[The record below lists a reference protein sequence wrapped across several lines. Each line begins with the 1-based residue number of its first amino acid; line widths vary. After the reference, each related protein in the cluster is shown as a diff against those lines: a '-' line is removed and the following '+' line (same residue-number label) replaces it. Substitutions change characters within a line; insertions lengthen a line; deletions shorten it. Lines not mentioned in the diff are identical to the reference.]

1 MSCPRCT
8 HWLQVGLV
16 LLTSSFASVAHGAV
30 IDTFGEQD
38 LAGETVETL
47 VIPLATNEVSPT
59 SPVDGATNSTSIE
72 QVIPLPNQLSGE
84 TEVDPVEPN
93 AQGSTEGNGV
103 EDRADL
109 SPASPST
116 PQDEVDMQSEDI
128 GEDGLPDGALPRMQV
143 FEPTANYEP
152 VTIIDGTNFP
162 DGALPRSRVF
172 EPAMDRIT
180 ALDIEDEVLIAQI
193 TPDDTLGDE
202 RSVLTPEVEVRG
214 LPADLVEG
222 GAARESNLF
231 HSFLEFNVDAGQ
243 RVYFANPV
251 AISRI
256 FSRITGGNPSNID
269 GLLGVDGAASLYL
282 LNPNG
287 VMFGPEASLD
297 IAGSFVVSTA
307 EGFGFENG
315 SEFNAVAPGDGS
327 LLTVSVPL
335 GLQVGPA
342 PRDDSVIASQGT
354 LAAGQDLMLFADEVH
369 LQGQIFAGG
378 NLTLYGADTVL
389 ARDSVDTPFIAF
401 AGEDLLVQGNKRVD
415 IVVLSHPES
424 GLFSGGDMVLRSAN
438 RVNGDAH
445 YWSGGNFQI
454 EALSG
459 NLGELYSPIDPII
472 RSFGNVSFESYE
484 GTSLHILAGGSVS
497 ITSVEITDSDPGILN
512 IDFLRE
518 NILLS
523 DGQTQVNVD
532 GGARPTLDIRA
543 GVSTNAIGFEAMFPT
558 GFDFLRDR
566 FPEGFPQ
573 SQGLPVRADITIA
586 NAAII
591 PANGQILLT
600 NQYQPNPSQ
609 DGNINISGG
618 IGHNV
623 NLDPNGFGTAS
634 PDSGIFI
641 DSRGNVQVGTT
652 DFFTRI
658 TTAANGEV
666 GDITILANGIFNLL
680 DTEMLSALVDT
691 GTAGDITV
699 RANEIDIINT
709 RGISAQGSLGDSGNI
724 SFESEDIFTFRNGA
738 ISTAASLFS
747 NGNGGDITILGSEI
761 YIGGVL
767 DGISQPVSISS
778 SIFGDSQAT
787 AGDILIGDENTTVV
801 DISVTGI
808 NAGFTPSDD
817 VKTQLPG
824 IGGSISIRADNVFIS
839 SSTINTDTGGV
850 DGQPGEP
857 GNILLQGL
865 ESIVLED
872 NGSFGL
878 QSQTF
883 FDISASTTGTSNAGS
898 ITVDAPLVI
907 VDNTTI
913 GTLSDPVLFDASSQP
928 GDGGIVRILAS
939 ELQVIN
945 ESEISASTRG
955 SGNAGSVIIED
966 ADIVRFD
973 NSFASTEVGSEAS
986 GDGGVVR
993 VSARLVELVN
1003 GSEIRATSTG
1013 QGNAGNVILS
1023 IDETL
1028 RAVDGSVLTNAENTS
1043 GGAIDISASVI
1054 RLLGDSDITTF
1065 VNDGDGGGGSITI
1078 RSDSVIA
1085 FDDSD
1090 ILAFSIDGRGGNITI
1105 EAPYFFGDSF
1115 EPAPPN
1121 TDPRTLDNNDRVDVN
1136 ASGAVNGVIDIPD
1149 VSLIQNNLS
1158 ELADTLVD
1166 PNTLTAGSCIARTDQ
1181 SDGYFITTG
1190 TDGLPLRPNDAAASQ
1205 FPAVA
1210 VQPIPST
1217 DNPLVWQP
1225 DAPII
1230 EPTGVYQL
1238 EDGRIVLSRGCS

>member
-1 MSCPRCT
+1 
-8 HWLQVGLV
+8 
-16 LLTSSFASVAHGAV
+16 
-30 IDTFGEQD
+30 
-38 LAGETVETL
+38 
-47 VIPLATNEVSPT
+47 
-59 SPVDGATNSTSIE
+59 
-72 QVIPLPNQLSGE
+72 
-84 TEVDPVEPN
+84 
-93 AQGSTEGNGV
+93 
-103 EDRADL
+103 
-109 SPASPST
+109 
-116 PQDEVDMQSEDI
+116 MQSEDI

-251 AISRI
+251 AINRI

-315 SEFNAVAPGDGS
+315 SEFNAAAPGDGS

-335 GLQVGPA
+335 GLQMGPA

-354 LAAGQDLMLFADEVH
+354 LAAGQDLMLFADDMN
-369 LQGQIFAGG
+369 LQGQIFAGR

-389 ARDSVDTPFIAF
+389 ARDSVDTPFIAL
-401 AGEDLLVQGNKRVD
+401 AGEDFLVQGNERVD

-497 ITSVEITDSDPGILN
+497 ITSVEITDSDPGILD

-518 NILLS
+518 SILLS
-523 DGQTQVNVD
+523 DNQTQVNVD

-543 GVSTNAIGFEAMFPT
+543 GVSTNAIGFEALFPT

-573 SQGLPVRADITIA
+573 SQGLPVRADINIFE
-586 NAAII
+586 AAII
-591 PANGQILLT
+591 PSNGQILLT
-600 NQYQPNPSQ
+600 NQYQPNSSQ
-609 DGNINISGG
+609 DGEIRISGG
-618 IGHNV
+618 IG
-623 NLDPNGFGTAS
+623 NLVDDVLSNIGIGN
-634 PDSGIFI
+634 PDAGIYI
-641 DSRGNVQVGTT
+641 DSRNDLIIGTDSFPSGIST
-652 DFFTRI
+652 GATS
-658 TTAANGEV
+658 GE
-666 GDITILANGIFNLL
+666 
-680 DTEMLSALVDT
+680 
-691 GTAGDITV
+691 AGDIV
-699 RANEIDIINT
+699 MISNGDVEIFRVDEIRTRLIDNGVAGDIIIKGNSI
-709 RGISAQGSLGDSGNI
+709 GISNITIDSRSTGIGQSGNI
-724 SFESEDIFTFRNGA
+724 VFDAANIFNFDDGFIATNQIGDGNA
-738 ISTAASLFS
+738 GHIS
-747 NGNGGDITILGSEI
+747 ILGREI
-761 YIGGVL
+761 YINQNGSRVEILSSVSEGVQGNAGNISIGSNATAIVSINSANISSEFL
-767 DGISQPVSISS
+767 PFEPNDSGDGINSQSTGSAGIINVSANNVSITESN
-778 SIFGDSQAT
+778 IT
-787 AGDILIGDENTTVV
+787 
-801 DISVTGI
+801 
-808 NAGFTPSDD
+808 
-817 VKTQLPG
+817 
-824 IGGSISIRADNVFIS
+824 
-839 SSTINTDTGGV
+839 TDTVGS
-850 DGQPGEP
+850 DGQIGTPGE
-857 GNILLQGL
+857 ISLQAS
-865 ESIVLED
+865 ESITLA
-872 NGSFGL
+872 GRTSLFGPF
-878 QSQTF
+878 QE
-883 FDISASTTGTSNAGS
+883 ISASTTGASDAGA
-898 ITVDAPLVI
+898 ITIDAPLV
-907 VDNTTI
+907 
-913 GTLSDPVLFDASSQP
+913 TLNSIAVRTLTDPQLFDDSIQP
-928 GDGGIVRILAS
+928 GDGGLIRVVSDELHLLNQS
-939 ELQVIN
+939 ELSSN
-945 ESEISASTRG
+945 TRG
-955 SGNAGSVIIED
+955 GGEAGNISIE
-966 ADIVRFD
+966 ADIARFD
-973 NSFASTEVGSEAS
+973 NSSASTDVEANAS
-986 GDGGVVR
+986 GNGGNVN

-1013 QGNAGNVILS
+1013 QGNAGNVIIS

-1028 RAVDGSVLTNAENTS
+1028 QAIDGSVLTNAENTS

-1149 VSLIQNNLS
+1149 VSLIQNSLS

-1210 VQPIPST
+1210 VQPIPSA

-1230 EPTGVYQL
+1230 EPTGAYQL
-1238 EDGRIVLSRGCS
+1238 EDGQVVLSRVCS